1 MIVESTRGEGVDAA
15 RLATRRVALSMR
27 KNSVAQV
34 EHVVTC
40 SNNCFTCSGD
50 RSSRTARY
58 KRTVAQTWGP
68 YSSFPGIGGKSVSFI
83 VVAPPVDHLLHCN
96 PLTFP
101 QTSFSHEKSPFLL
114 PSVQSHHSPP

>member
-68 YSSFPGIGGKSVSFI
+68 YSSVPGIGGKSVSFI
-83 VVAPPVDHLLHCN
+83 VVSPPVYHLLHSDAGTV
-96 PLTFP
+96 PRTYV
-101 QTSFSHEKSPFLL
+101 SHEK
-114 PSVQSHHSPP
+114 